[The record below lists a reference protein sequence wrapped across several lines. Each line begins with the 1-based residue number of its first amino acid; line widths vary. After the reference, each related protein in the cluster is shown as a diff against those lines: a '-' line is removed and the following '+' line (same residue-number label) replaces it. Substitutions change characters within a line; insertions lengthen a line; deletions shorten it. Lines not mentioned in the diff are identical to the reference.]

1 MLFQFVVHYSKGRN
15 TYANP
20 IQLSANPIQK
30 SSSYQS
36 AMMECE
42 TEIGGTRQRV
52 VAVDP
57 GTLVQI

>member
-1 MLFQFVVHYSKGRN
+1 MLFQFVVHYSKRRD

-20 IQLSANPIQK
+20 IQLSANPIQL
-30 SSSYQS
+30 SLSYQS

-42 TEIGGTRQRV
+42 TEIEGMRQRV